1 MFSIIARRLLH
12 HVPALRWAPLYIR
25 TYLLRDLLSALLFVC
40 IGVPEAIAFA
50 SIAGAPPQAGLYALL
65 VASIA
70 YGVFGTRAAVVV
82 GPPSLM
88 SWWWWHPTYTKKCRG
103 DKWV

>member
-12 HVPALRWAPLYIR
+12 HVPALRWAPLYNIR
-25 TYLLRDLLSALLFVC
+25 THLPRDLLSALVLVC

-88 SWWWWHPTYTKKCRG
+88 SWWWWHPTYTKKC
-103 DKWV
+103 